1 MGTDGS
7 ESVPGAPTM
16 RAVTISREYG
26 SGGGEIAARLAHAS
40 GWRLIDHEVV
50 VQVAHDLGLSEEDA
64 ELQDEHVASFIEQ
77 ALDSLSLAY
86 PSAYPNISG
95 SVPPS
100 PLQRQQA
107 YHEALQRVI
116 LNAADEGN
124 VVIVGRGSHVVLA
137 DRRDVLRVAVVAP
150 LPQRI
155 VYVARREGLDAAAA
169 RERIQR
175 KDQDR
180 RRYLEVQYHTR
191 PFEPEQFDL
200 SVNTAVLTL
209 DDAVELIRRALELK
223 AARLTVPPEQ
233 LGPSAG
239 IAPYPTRPE
248 DVPLPQGAESQ
259 PPEKS

>member
-1 MGTDGS
+1 MGTGNP
-7 ESVPGAPTM
+7 ESAASLSTM
-16 RAVTISREYG
+16 SAVTISREYG
-26 SGGGEIAARLAHAS
+26 SGGGEIAARLAHALS
-40 GWRLIDHEVV
+40 WRLIDHEAVV
-50 VQVAHDLGLSEEDA
+50 RVAHELGLSEEDA
-64 ELQDEHVASFIEQ
+64 AEQDERVASFIEQ
-77 ALDSLSLAY
+77 ALDSLSR
-86 PSAYPNISG
+86 AYPN
-95 SVPPS
+95 VTDEAHLT

-116 LNAADEGN
+116 LRAADEGS
-124 VVIVGRGSHVVLA
+124 VVIVGRGSHVALA

-200 SVNTAVLTL
+200 IVNTGVLSL
-209 DDAVELIRRALELK
+209 DDVVALICDALERK
-223 AARLTVPPEQ
+223 AARLALPPDQ
-233 LGPSAG
+233 LGPGAG
-239 IAPYPTRPE
+239 VAPYPTQPE
-248 DVPLPQGAESQ
+248 DVALPQNADAPASDTGFA
-259 PPEKS
+259 